1 MKNKD
6 EDLGT
11 LIGGILLMVAVVGVW
26 AAGIYGYV
34 WNIITLLG
42 DMDTASA
49 TEAVVRILG
58 IVVPPAGAIMG
69 YF

>member
-1 MKNKD
+1 MQKKD

-11 LIGGILLMVAVVGVW
+11 LIGGILLMVAVIGVW

-34 WNIITLLG
+34 CNIITLLG
-42 DMDTASA
+42 NMDAASA
-49 TEAVVRILG
+49 TEVVVRLLG